1 MKAMGV
7 TIKEER
13 HDVGDPMLSFTTM
26 TADKLEKVDKDK
38 SIAENFGDINVD
50 LP

>member
-7 TIKEER
+7 SIKEER
-13 HDVGDPMLSFTTM
+13 DDVGDPMLSFTTM
-26 TADKLEKVDKDK
+26 NVDKLEKVDKDK
-38 SIAENFGDINVD
+38 SVADNIGDMNVA